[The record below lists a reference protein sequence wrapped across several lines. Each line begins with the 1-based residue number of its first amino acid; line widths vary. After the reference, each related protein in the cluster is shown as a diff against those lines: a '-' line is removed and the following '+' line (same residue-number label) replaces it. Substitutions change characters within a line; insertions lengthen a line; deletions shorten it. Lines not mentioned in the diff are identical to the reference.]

1 MNQSLPLA
9 LFLATTLFAVSAPA
23 RAAAD
28 ASPPRRPNVVLVLA
42 DDMGYSDLGCMGG
55 EIRTPNLDKLAA
67 GGLRFTQFY
76 NGARCCP
83 TRASLL
89 TGLYPHQAGVGRMT
103 TADTGLPGYRGHLVD
118 SAVTI
123 PEVLGGA
130 GYRTGMVGK
139 WHLSL
144 TEEKPGHMRRL
155 ANQEIAGTFSDPKS
169 YPVGRGFASHYG
181 IIWGVADYFDP
192 FSLVRNATPVR
203 EVPAGYYIT
212 DALTD
217 EAVKF
222 IGGREERA
230 VPAERKAPA
239 GQQALTGQSASA
251 NRPAQPFFLYL
262 AYTAPHWP
270 LHARE
275 EDVARYAETYKVGWD
290 AIREARHKRMVE
302 KGLLPAGGDTL
313 SPPIKRKTPWAD
325 NPDAAWDARAMAVHA
340 AMVDR
345 LDQGVGRVVAELDRL
360 KLLDDTLIL
369 FLSDN
374 GASPEAYPSPGFD
387 RPRETR
393 DGRKITYPPNKTV
406 MPGTETT
413 FFGMGPAWANVA
425 STPLRGWKAD
435 TYEGG
440 ICTPMIAHWPK
451 GVTTPPG
458 TVTTQPGHVM
468 DLMATCLELSAAT
481 YPAEFGGHAITPL
494 AGKSLLPILRGGRR
508 EGAEGHEVIGWE
520 HFGARAIRQGD
531 WKLVGKKDAPWE
543 LYDLSA
549 DRCELNDRA
558 AVDPGRVKAMAARW
572 EQWAE
577 ATNVLPMPE
586 QRAAKPAGPR

>member
-1 MNQSLPLA
+1 MRHRLWLKLSAVVALA
-9 LFLATTLFAVSAPA
+9 VVETVPSPAV
-23 RAAAD
+23 AAD
-28 ASPPRRPNVVLVLA
+28 AAKRPNVVLILA

-55 EIRTPNLDKLAA
+55 EVRTPNLDKLAA
-67 GGLRFTQFY
+67 RGLRFTQFY

-144 TEEKPGHMRRL
+144 TQEKPGHMRRL
-155 ANQEIAGTFSDPKS
+155 ANQEIADTFSDPKT

-192 FSLVRNATPVR
+192 FSLVRNAEPVR
-203 EVPAGYYIT
+203 EVPKGYYIT

-222 IGGREERA
+222 IGGHEEWA
-230 VPAERKAPA
+230 TKSVGGKPDAGKADADKPVA
-239 GQQALTGQSASA
+239 GNKA
-251 NRPAQPFFLYL
+251 AQPFFLYL

-270 LHARE
+270 LHAKE

-290 AIREARHKRMVE
+290 AIREARHQRMVE
-302 KGLLPAGGDTL
+302 KGLLPKDGKTL
-313 SPPIKRKTPWAD
+313 SPPISRKTTWAD
-325 NPDAAWDARAMAVHA
+325 NPDKEWDARAMAVHA

-360 KLLDDTLIL
+360 KLLDDTVIL

-374 GASPEAYPSPGFD
+374 GASPEAYPNAGFD
-387 RPRETR
+387 RPAQTR
-393 DGRKITYPPNKTV
+393 DGRKVTYPPNKTV
-406 MPGTETT
+406 MPGTEDT

-435 TYEGG
+435 THEGG
-440 ICTPMIAHWPK
+440 ICTPLIVHWPAGLK
-451 GVTTPPG
+451 VSAG
-458 TVTTQPGHVM
+458 TVTKQTGHVM
-468 DLMATCLELSAAT
+468 DVMATCLDLAGVA
-481 YPAEFGGHAITPL
+481 YPRTFGGHEISPL
-494 AGKSLLPILRGGRR
+494 QGKSLLPALRGER
-508 EGAEGHEVIGWE
+508 AEGHEVIGWE

-531 WKLVGKKDAPWE
+531 WKLVGKRDAPWE

-549 DRCELNDRA
+549 DRCELNNLADGQ
-558 AVDPGRVKAMAARW
+558 PGRVKELGLKW
-572 EQWAE
+572 EKWAE
-577 ATNVLPMPE
+577 ATDVLPTPE
-586 QRAAKPAGPR
+586 ERKGVKK